1 MEKLLN
7 RAKDIKIIFFDI
19 DDTLRVKD
27 TGYMPASMPQVFAAL
42 REKGILTGIA
52 TGRNLSGVVP
62 EIRALNPDIF
72 VTANGAYVVD
82 CKGQVIYV
90 KPLPEIVVT
99 NLVTWLEGSDV
110 DHVFYGSDQVVASKW
125 TNLMSNAITP
135 VYGKLPVDPDFYQTH
150 AVYQMLTLSE
160 HDEQLVL
167 PETLADQVRMV
178 RWHQHSSDIV
188 PMTGSKAEGVR
199 RVLDKLGLSV
209 DNVMNF
215 GDELN
220 DVELFDLGG
229 LSIAMK
235 VSHPKILEMA
245 DYITD
250 TVENDGIEKA
260 LKALNIL

>member
-7 RAKDIKIIFFDI
+7 RAKAIKIIFFDI

-27 TGYMPASMPQVFAAL
+27 TAFMPASIPKIFAAL

-52 TGRNLSGVVP
+52 TGRNLYGVVP
-62 EIRALNPDIF
+62 EIRALDPDFF

-82 CKGQVIYV
+82 RKGEIIYDQ
-90 KPLPEIVVT
+90 PLPEKIVSDIVD
-99 NLVTWLEGSDV
+99 WLDTSDV
-110 DHVFYGSDQVVASKW
+110 DHIFYGSDQVVASKW
-125 TNLMSNAITP
+125 TNLMSDAITP
-135 VYGKLPVDPDFYQTH
+135 VYGQLPVDSAFYQSH
-150 AVYQMLTLSE
+150 AVYQMVTMSE
-160 HDEQLVL
+160 HDDQLVL
-167 PETLADQVRMV
+167 PENLADNVRMV
-178 RWHQHSSDIV
+178 RWHKHSSDIV

-199 RVLDKLGLSV
+199 RVLDKLGFDV

-229 LSIAMK
+229 LSVAMK
-235 VSHPKILEMA
+235 VSHPKILDMA

-260 LKALNIL
+260 LTALNIL

>member
-7 RAKDIKIIFFDI
+7 QAKDIKIIFFDI

-27 TGYMPASMPQVFAAL
+27 TGFMPASIPQVFAAL

-52 TGRNLSGVVP
+52 TGRNLFGIVP
-62 EIRALNPDIF
+62 EIRALNPDFF

-82 CKGQVIYV
+82 QTGQVIYDQ
-90 KPLPEIVVT
+90 PLPEAVVA
-99 NLVTWLEGSDV
+99 NLVEWLDASSV
-110 DHVFYGSDQVVASKW
+110 DHVLYGSDQVVASKW
-125 TNLMSNAITP
+125 TELMRDAITP
-135 VYGKLPVDPDFYQTH
+135 VYGKLSVGPDFYQTH
-150 AVYQMLTLSE
+150 AVYQMLTVSE
-160 HDEQLVL
+160 QDDQLVL
-167 PETLADQVRMV
+167 PESLADNVRMV
-178 RWHQHSSDIV
+178 RWHKQSSDIV
-188 PMTGSKAEGVR
+188 PITGSKAEGVR
-199 RVLDKLGLSV
+199 RVLDKLGFSV

-229 LSIAMK
+229 LSVAMK
-235 VSHPKILEMA
+235 VSHPKILDMA

>member
-7 RAKDIKIIFFDI
+7 RAKEIQIIFFDI

-27 TGYMPASMPQVFAAL
+27 TGFMPASMPQIFAAL

-52 TGRNLSGVVP
+52 TGRNLFGVVP
-62 EIRALNPDIF
+62 EIRALNPDFF

-82 CKGQVIYV
+82 KLDQIIYQHA
-90 KPLPEIVVT
+90 LPTTVVSE
-99 NLVTWLEGSDV
+99 LVAWLEASSSEYA
-110 DHVFYGSDQVVASKW
+110 FYGADEVVASAW
-125 TNLMSNAITP
+125 SDTMRAAIAP
-135 VYGKLPVDPDFYQTH
+135 IYGQLPVNPDYYLTH
-150 AVYQMLTLSE
+150 DIYQMESLSE
-160 HDEQLVL
+160 QDDQLVL
-167 PETLADQVRMV
+167 PEKLADKVRMV
-178 RWHQHSSDIV
+178 RWHPHSSDIV

-199 RVLDKLGLSV
+199 QVLDKLGLSAA
-209 DNVMNF
+209 NVMNF

-229 LSIAMK
+229 LSVAMK